1 MFHTRCHFLPTLLV
15 GVAACAAIA
24 AHGQP
29 VVTRIFT
36 IQGSGAASSLVGRSV
51 TTQGVVT
58 GVFPG
63 MHGYFLQD
71 ETGDGDPAT
80 SDGIFVYANRTRVT
94 VSVGQRIRLTAT
106 VNEFSHSAGT
116 PTVTQLTRPSD
127 TVVLGTARIA
137 PTAITLPLTDAG
149 NLARFEG
156 MLVRIDGV
164 LTVSQNYFLGRYGQ
178 VTLSSQGRLV
188 HPTEVHRPGSPGA
201 LALAAD
207 NARRRIVLDDGQ
219 AAKSRS
225 IGAENPNPI
234 PYLGAGNT
242 LRSGDTVSGLTG
254 IVDFGRVT
262 QATGAA
268 AIPDYRL
275 QPTIA
280 PIFVRANPRS
290 NSPPP
295 VGGTLKVASFNVLNF
310 FTTFTDGSTAAGASG
325 QGCLPS
331 NTAEDCR
338 GADSPAEFARQR
350 SKILAALLAIDADVV
365 GLMELQ
371 RNGAIAAQN
380 IVDGLNATLGA
391 GTYALV
397 PDAENGAGTD
407 AIRVGMIYKPRSVAR
422 AGDSLSDPQRV
433 NSRPPLAQTFQ
444 APGGERFSVIVTH
457 FKSKRCDNAA
467 GPDADRGDGQGCF
480 NERRKRQASA
490 LLAFIARVQAVAG
503 DPDVLVIGD
512 LNAYSRE
519 DPLEVLLQGGL
530 SSQPLRFAT
539 TPADHYSYVFNG
551 EAGTLDHGLATASM
565 ALQISG
571 ATDWHINADEP
582 SVLDYNLEFK
592 PQDLFAATPYRAS
605 DHDPVIVGLRLDKAP
620 GRGVQSGRSKRP
632 L

>member
-1 MFHTRCHFLPTLLV
+1 MLV

-24 AHGQP
+24 VHGQP

-36 IQGSGAASSLVGRSV
+36 IQGSGATSPLVGQRV

-63 MHGYFLQD
+63 LHGYFLQD
-71 ETGDGDPAT
+71 ETGDGNPAT
-80 SDGIFVYANRTRVT
+80 SDAVFVYANRARMS
-94 VSVGQRIRLTAT
+94 VSVGQRVRLTAT
-106 VNEFSHSAGT
+106 VTEFTHSAGT
-116 PTVTQLTRPSD
+116 PTVTQLTKPSD
-127 TVVLGTARIA
+127 TVVLGTALIA
-137 PTAITLPLTDAG
+137 PTVITLPLAAAG
-149 NLARFEG
+149 SLARFEG

-188 HPTEVHRPGSPGA
+188 HPTELHRPGTPGA

-207 NARRRIVLDDGQ
+207 NVRRRIVLDDGQ
-219 AAKSRS
+219 AAKSHS
-225 IGAENPNPI
+225 IGAENPNPV

-242 LRSGDTVSGLTG
+242 LRAGDTVAGLTG
-254 IVDFGRVT
+254 IIDFGRIT
-262 QATGAA
+262 QTTGAA
-268 AIPDYRL
+268 AFLDYRL

-290 NSPPP
+290 SSPPL

-331 NTAEDCR
+331 NTTEDCR
-338 GADSPAEFARQR
+338 GADSSAEFARQR

-371 RNGAIAAQN
+371 RNGSVAAQN

-391 GTYALV
+391 GTYAV
-397 PDAENGAGTD
+397 IPDPENGAGTD
-407 AIRVGMIYKPRSVAR
+407 AIRVGMIYKPKRVGR
-422 AGDSLSDPQRV
+422 VGDSLSDAHRV
-433 NSRPPLAQTFQ
+433 YSRPPLAQTFQ
-444 APGGERFSVIVTH
+444 TPGGERFSVIVTH

-467 GPDADRGDGQGCF
+467 GADADRGDGQGCF

-490 LLAFIARVQAVAG
+490 LLEFIASVQAVAA

-512 LNAYSRE
+512 LNAYTQE
-519 DPLEVLLQGGL
+519 DPLDILVKGGL
-530 SSQPLRFAT
+530 SSQPLRFAAT
-539 TPADHYSYVFNG
+539 SAGHYSYVFDG

-565 ALQISG
+565 AAQVSG

-582 SVLDYNLEFK
+582 SLLDYNVEFK
-592 PQDLFAATPYRAS
+592 PQDLYAATPYRAS
-605 DHDPVIVGLRLDKAP
+605 DHDPVIVGLRLGKAP
-620 GRGVQSGRSKRP
+620 QGRGVQPGASKGP